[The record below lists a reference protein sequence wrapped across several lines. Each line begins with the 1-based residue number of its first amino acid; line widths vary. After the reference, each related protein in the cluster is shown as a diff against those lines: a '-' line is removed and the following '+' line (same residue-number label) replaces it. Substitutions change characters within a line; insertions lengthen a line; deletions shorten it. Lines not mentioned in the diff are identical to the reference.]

1 MYVTFVVKNNFLEL
15 SIGEDATVR
24 EGVEIN
30 IDCGRQIDDVINM
43 TGVNPSVTWFKNG
56 IILTNGSERN
66 IVISQDKRQCIISA
80 TSLAVGGEL
89 GTSGNYICQVCAGN
103 GNVDCLVN
111 SSHQIVCGKKDL
123 AYVD

>member
-1 MYVTFVVKNNFLEL
+1 M
-15 SIGEDATVR
+15 R
-24 EGVEIN
+24 EGVEVI
-30 IDCGRQIDDVINM
+30 IDCGRQIDDVINI
-43 TGVNPSVTWFKNG
+43 TGVNPRVTWYKNG

-66 IVISQDKRQCIISA
+66 IVISEDERHCIISA

-89 GTSGNYICQVCAGN
+89 GTSGNYTWRVCTGDSATN
-103 GNVDCLVN
+103 CLAN